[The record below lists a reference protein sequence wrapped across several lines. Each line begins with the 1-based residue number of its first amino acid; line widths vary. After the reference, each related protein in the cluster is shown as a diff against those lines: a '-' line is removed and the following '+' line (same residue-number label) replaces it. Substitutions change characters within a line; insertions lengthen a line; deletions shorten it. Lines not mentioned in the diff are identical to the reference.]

1 MKKQDYIQ
9 PTMRVVKLQQQ
20 RMLCGS
26 PYNDVTSPVQTYDD
40 PDDAITDKNSVW

>member
-9 PTMRVVKLQQQ
+9 PAMRVVKLQQQ

-26 PYNDVTSPVQTYDD
+26 PYNNQRSVSTYDD
-40 PDDAITDKNSVW
+40 DEDAITDKGSVW

>member
-9 PTMRVVKLQQQ
+9 PAMRVVKLQQQ

-26 PYNDVTSPVQTYDD
+26 PYNDVTSPVQTYDG
-40 PDDAITDKNSVW
+40 DDDVVEDKGEIW